1 MSAEQHS
8 AVPIRIYFNVF
19 LTLLVLLVITVWVA
33 YMDLGFLNTVVAM
46 AIAVVK
52 ALLVILYFMDMRRGA
67 HLAQIWAG
75 GGVIF
80 LLTLFCL
87 SLGDY
92 LSRLVF

>member
-1 MSAEQHS
+1 
-8 AVPIRIYFNVF
+8 
-19 LTLLVLLVITVWVA
+19 VA
-33 YMDLGFLNTVVAM
+33 L

-52 ALLVILYFMDMRRGA
+52 ALLFILYFMDMRRGA